1 MSRLEQL
8 FESEEFKNYYV
19 ENEDILEAAQDVIF
33 EFPKSLKG
41 YILEHLSEFV
51 EDNSSQT
58 YENIVNF
65 VDSATCNFINEIVLK
80 LSGENLD

>member
-8 FESEEFKNYYV
+8 FESEEFKNYYA

-33 EFPKSLKG
+33 ELPKSLKS
-41 YILEHLSEFV
+41 YILENLDEFI
-51 EDNSSQT
+51 EDNASQT

-65 VDSATCNFINEIVLK
+65 VDSATCNFIHEIVLK
-80 LSGENLD
+80 LRGENLD